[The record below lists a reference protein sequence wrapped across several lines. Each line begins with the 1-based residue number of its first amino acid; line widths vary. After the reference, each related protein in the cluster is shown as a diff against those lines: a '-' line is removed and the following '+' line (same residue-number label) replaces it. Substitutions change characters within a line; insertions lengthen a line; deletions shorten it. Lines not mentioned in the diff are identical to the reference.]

1 MHSRIIHERCREEGV
16 TVVAVIPDYGIAPP
30 PGAPPTLE
38 RFLFR
43 YLKVARASKQP

>member
-30 PGAPPTLE
+30 PPGAPPTLE
-38 RFLFR
+38 RVLFR
-43 YLKVARASKQP
+43 YLKVKGR